1 MTGPLADSAAARG
14 SRPRTRVKLCGMFR
28 DTDIDAVV
36 SAAPDYCGFIV
47 DFPKSH
53 RSIGPERL
61 AELVGLLRERSA
73 AAPFI
78 AAVGVFVDKP
88 AADVARIAL
97 ECGLDAVQLHGH
109 EDADFVRELKSL
121 LGRRAREGSAYE
133 GSAYEDSGYEDSA
146 YGDSA
151 YEDFARGVRI
161 IQAFR
166 IASAADV
173 ERACESPADTILLDS
188 GQGSGETFDW
198 SLAATATRP
207 FILAGGLGP
216 DNVAEAVS
224 QVAPWGV
231 DMSSGV
237 ETGKLKDPVKMRA
250 AVRAVR
256 G

>member
-1 MTGPLADSAAARG
+1 MSSQADSAAART

-28 DTDIDAVV
+28 DVDIDAVV
-36 SAAPDYCGFIV
+36 SAVPDYCGFIV

-61 AELVGLLRERSA
+61 AELVGLLRERSAA

-109 EDADFVRELKSL
+109 EDADYVRELQSFFAAPA
-121 LGRRAREGSAYE
+121 G
-133 GSAYEDSGYEDSA
+133 
-146 YGDSA
+146 GDPACVPTSP
-151 YEDFARGVRI
+151 VRV

>member
-1 MTGPLADSAAARG
+1 MRGAVASGAAASG

-47 DFPKSH
+47 DFPPSH
-53 RSIGPERL
+53 RSIDPGRL
-61 AELVGLLRERSA
+61 AELVGLLRERSAVA

-121 LGRRAREGSAYE
+121 LAASA
-133 GSAYEDSGYEDSA
+133 G
-146 YGDSA
+146 GDPA
-151 YEDFARGVRI
+151 CAPTFPVRV

-173 ERACESPADTILLDS
+173 ERACASPADTILLDS

-231 DMSSGV
+231 DMSSGI
-237 ETGKLKDPVKMRA
+237 ETDKLKDPVKMRA

>member
-1 MTGPLADSAAARG
+1 MTSSLTGSAVVRG
-14 SRPRTRVKLCGMFR
+14 SRPCTRVKLCGMFR

-121 LGRRAREGSAYE
+121 LAAPSGGDPASAPT
-133 GSAYEDSGYEDSA
+133 SS
-146 YGDSA
+146 
-151 YEDFARGVRI
+151 VRV

-166 IASAADV
+166 IASVADV